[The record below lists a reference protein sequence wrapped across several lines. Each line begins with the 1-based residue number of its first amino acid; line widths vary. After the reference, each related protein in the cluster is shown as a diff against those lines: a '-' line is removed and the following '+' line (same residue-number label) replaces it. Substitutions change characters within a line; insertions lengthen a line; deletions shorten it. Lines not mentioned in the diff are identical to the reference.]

1 MLVMLVMLVMRCR
14 LWLHHWRLLMLAPA
28 LVMLPLLL
36 PCRQSLGVRLWRR
49 ATLSLALSPALPLLT
64 RGLGLGLLMVMSML
78 PLMLLT
84 RLVLGGT
91 AGATVAM

>member
-1 MLVMLVMLVMRCR
+1 
-14 LWLHHWRLLMLAPA
+14 MLAPA

-36 PCRQSLGVRLWRR
+36 PCRQSLGVCLWRR
-49 ATLSLALSPALPLLT
+49 ATLSPALPLLT
-64 RGLGLGLLMVMSML
+64 RGLGLLLGLPLLMVMVMSML